1 MQGTE
6 VILAGLGAVLTLMI
20 FSYLLGDNP
29 LFRLALHIFIGVSA
43 AYVLLVAVY
52 AVFLPLLT
60 VPDTADPDARSIW
73 IISLVGVALGV
84 LLFARRL
91 RFLAWLSD
99 ISLGIL
105 VGVGVGVALAGAL
118 IGTLTPQVD
127 ATTNAVI
134 PLPAAAPEILRP
146 IGQVI
151 AFVGTITGLL
161 VFSFVGRRPARRV
174 GSRLLNGGAR
184 IGRWFVLIGFGAAF
198 GGLLAASV
206 SFFADRI
213 QYLVAVVERMSGG

>member
-1 MQGTE
+1 
-6 VILAGLGAVLTLMI
+6 MI

-29 LFRLALHIFIGVSA
+29 VFRLALHIFIGVSA
-43 AYVLLVAVY
+43 AYVLLVAIY

-60 VPDTADPDARSIW
+60 LPNAADPDTRSIW
-73 IISLVGVALGV
+73 IISLIGVGLGV
-84 LLFARRL
+84 LLFARRV
-91 RFLAWLSD
+91 RFLSWLSD
-99 ISLGIL
+99 VSLGIL

-127 ATTNAVI
+127 ATTSAVI
-134 PLPAAAPEILRP
+134 PLPSTAPDVLRP
-146 IGQVI
+146 IGQAI
-151 AFVGTITGLL
+151 AFIGTISGLL

-206 SFFADRI
+206 SFFADRV